1 MESEGMKAHRV
12 CDSHFEV
19 KLVECYLP
27 PEGLTQTKTWVLV
40 LSVLASLIGLIC
52 GEDYGSRPTR
62 RSILPLPKPS
72 KKESNMKGGCVQGNG
87 ASKVEAMETSMANF
101 KQKWVET
108 SKLVKALDEARRL
121 VVDSIAEANA
131 KPEVA
136 NKEEKNVRTEAKR
149 ERDIASKSI
158 TETLVT
164 YVWCSRILLEL
175 SFLYASFVIISKN
188 NV

>member
-1 MESEGMKAHRV
+1 MGS
-12 CDSHFEV
+12 
-19 KLVECYLP
+19 
-27 PEGLTQTKTWVLV
+27 
-40 LSVLASLIGLIC
+40 SLISFGFPDWINMW
-52 GEDYGSRPTR
+52 PTR